1 LQSRRTR
8 FHRLPV
14 YFMKLKYAVR
24 VVGSLQDVKNT
35 RLEMRLHRR
44 EMREILHRID
54 TNTESIRDLQA
65 DTHELRIENQ
75 RILRYLDRIKQKCL
89 INQPQP

>member
-1 LQSRRTR
+1 
-8 FHRLPV
+8 
-14 YFMKLKYAVR
+14 MKLKYAVR